1 MYALRR
7 WSVRHAW
14 LLSRLYRLGEAVAG
28 AFAPLARL
36 VPRRVLTALV
46 RPVERVA
53 KQTFFDC
60 HMCGQCA
67 LSRTGM
73 ACPMNC
79 PKELR
84 NGPCGGVRADGN
96 CEVKPEMPCVWVEA
110 GKGCAAIGGP
120 AHGNARLLPVDRH
133 LEGSS
138 TWVQMLTRNL
148 AQVDD
153 VTATAEPVV
162 VRGSASRLRA
172 ACASGRPVV
181 TVEIGPPDSA
191 DPTGFV
197 QRANLFRGLVDAI
210 NVTDGAGGNCHM
222 SSVAAAAILVREGLV
237 PVAQVTCRDRNR
249 IAIQGDVLGA
259 AALGVDNFLCLTGDD
274 VVAGDQPSAKRVFDL
289 DAVNLV
295 TTLVG
300 MRDHAAFASGRKLE
314 TPPDLF
320 VGATCNPFAPP
331 YEGRV
336 DNLERKIAAGAD
348 FIQTQFCFDVAMMER
363 FMRAVRARG
372 LHHRAAIIVG
382 VGMLPTAKG
391 LSWMA
396 HHVPGV
402 HVPEALIARLA
413 AAGNQREEGIA
424 AAVDI
429 VRQLCGIEGIGGFHL
444 MGHRNERMLAE
455 IIERAGIAP
464 PNTQP
469 RQKELTHG

>member
-14 LLSRLYRLGEAVAG
+14 LLSRLYALGEAMAG
-28 AFAPLARL
+28 ALAPVARL
-36 VPRRVLTALV
+36 VPRGVLTALV

-53 KQTFFDC
+53 KQTLFDC

-96 CEVKPEMPCVWVEA
+96 CEVKPEMPCVWIEA
-110 GKGCAAIGGP
+110 GKGRAAIG
-120 AHGNARLLPVDRH
+120 AAASRNARLLPVGRD

-138 TWVQMLTRNL
+138 TWVQMLTGEL
-148 AQVDD
+148 ARVDD
-153 VTATAEPVV
+153 VTAAGESVV
-162 VRGSASRLRA
+162 VRSSASRLRA
-172 ACASGRPVV
+172 ACASGHPVV

-191 DPTGFV
+191 DPAAFIA
-197 QRANLFRGLVDAI
+197 RANLFRGLVDAI

-222 SSVAAAAILVREGLV
+222 SSVAAAVILVREGLV

-274 VVAGDQPSAKRVFDL
+274 VGAGDQPSAKRVFDL

-300 MRDHAAFASGRKLE
+300 MRDRAAFASGRKLE
-314 TPPDLF
+314 VPPDIF

-331 YEGRV
+331 YEARV
-336 DNLERKIAAGAD
+336 DNLERKIAAGAA

-372 LHHRAAIIVG
+372 LHTRATIIVG

-391 LSWMA
+391 LAWMA

-402 HVPEALIARLA
+402 HVPDALIARVA
-413 AAGNQREEGIA
+413 AAENQRAEGIA
-424 AAVDI
+424 AAAEIITRLRD
-429 VRQLCGIEGIGGFHL
+429 IEGIGGFHL

-455 IIERAGIAP
+455 IIEKAGIGP
-464 PNTQP
+464 SNTQSKH
-469 RQKELTHG
+469 KEVTHG